1 MKVMIG
7 FELPFPWCAVCK
19 EFTPEVEKYYSAD
32 KVVETLSCCKH
43 ADFCQA
49 ADKARRSQHLGSI
62 YKADPKHGIVEHK
75 VNEIVTI
82 YYTDAR
88 AEDGETWADQF
99 TEEEIKAGILYG
111 DPEAAA
117 VAAERKKIDQSRA

>member
-1 MKVMIG
+1 MKVMID
-7 FELPFPWCAVCK
+7 FELPFPWCTVCK
-19 EFTPEVEKYYSAD
+19 GFAPEVKKFYGGG
-32 KVVETLSCCKH
+32 KVAEEIRLCEH
-43 ADFCQA
+43 ADFCKA

-75 VNEIVTI
+75 VNQIVTI

-99 TEEEIKAGILYG
+99 TEKEIEAGSLYERP
-111 DPEAAA
+111 DAAEVAAA
-117 VAAERKKIDQSRA
+117 RKRIDQSRA

>member
-1 MKVMIG
+1 MKVTID

-19 EFTPEVEKYYSAD
+19 EFDPEVEKYYSAK
-32 KVVETLSCCKH
+32 KVVETLRCCKH

-62 YKADPKHGIVEHK
+62 YQADPKHGIVEHK

-99 TEEEIKAGILYG
+99 TEEEIEGGTLYERP
-111 DPEAAA
+111 DAAEVAAA
-117 VAAERKKIDQSRA
+117 IKK